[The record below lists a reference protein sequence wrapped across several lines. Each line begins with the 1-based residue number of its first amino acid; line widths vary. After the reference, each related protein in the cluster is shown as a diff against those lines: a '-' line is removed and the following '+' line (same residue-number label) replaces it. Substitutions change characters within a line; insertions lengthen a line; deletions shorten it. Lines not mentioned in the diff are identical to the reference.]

1 MNDKFTKAMEAWDE
15 TTTEFSD
22 YGAADSEPSRVLE
35 YVIEKYIND
44 GKNILPLNASKWELF
59 SSMDGV
65 ELVAGVL
72 NEKAQEIIDVLESLK
87 YSEVKAIAEY
97 YGY

>member
-1 MNDKFTKAMEAWDE
+1 MNEKFTKAMEAWDE

-35 YVIEKYIND
+35 YVIGKYIND
-44 GKNILPLNASKWELF
+44 GKNVLPLTAFSWELF
-59 SSMDGV
+59 DMSGS
-65 ELVAGVL
+65 ELAAGIL

-87 YSEVKAIAEY
+87 YSEVKAIADY